1 MQQPSNFV
9 ASMPARWRMV
19 ERSLV
24 GEFDAKGEGGFAVED
39 AIVTMILD
47 GIPTGVAHRLS
58 AGELIF

>member
-1 MQQPSNFV
+1 
-9 ASMPARWRMV
+9 MPVRWRMV

-24 GEFDAKGEGGFAVED
+24 GEFDAKGEGGFAIED
-39 AIVTMILD
+39 AMVIMTLD